1 MLVGQQRGQ
10 CTTTAAAYQIGD
22 SSSYGLLQQHGAPKK
37 SGGQEQWSCIR
48 LSDLGQEHNCIE
60 EPVWHLAPQ
69 EFALFTSPPDE
80 NTQAGNF
87 FLKYIS
93 LERKGVCSNKY
104 VSLHKY
110 EAISA
115 PRCGVYWSSGLFWC
129 NILGPRPAIWGLC
142 REALLPYL
150 LDMNNI
156 AGAKILRL

>member
-1 MLVGQQRGQ
+1 MDVGRVVER
-10 CTTTAAAYQIGD
+10 AVHYD
-22 SSSYGLLQQHGAPKK
+22 
-37 SGGQEQWSCIR
+37 GGS
-48 LSDLGQEHNCIE
+48 LSDRRQQQLRSATARCSKEEWWIGVVVVHQIVRSGSRAQLHRGACLASRTLGICT
-60 EPVWHLAPQ
+60 
-69 EFALFTSPPDE
+69 FSALHQMKIRRQVIF
-80 NTQAGNF
+80 
-87 FLKYIS
+87 YIS

-115 PRCGVYWSSGLFWC
+115 PRCGVYWSSRLFWC